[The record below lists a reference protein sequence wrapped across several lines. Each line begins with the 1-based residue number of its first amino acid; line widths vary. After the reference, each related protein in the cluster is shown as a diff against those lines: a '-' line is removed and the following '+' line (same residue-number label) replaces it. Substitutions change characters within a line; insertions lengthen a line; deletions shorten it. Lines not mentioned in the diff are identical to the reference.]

1 MPLTHGSVS
10 EDQMRRC
17 NMSVLGLVVVNASY
31 CAEPLGRKG
40 GGSWTPVGPSE
51 GPLPGLASGPES

>member
-1 MPLTHGSVS
+1 
-10 EDQMRRC
+10 
-17 NMSVLGLVVVNASY
+17 MSVLGLVVVNASY